1 MPKKYKYPRWHPSKC
16 QRCGDDPEPG
26 GRISAKGLCTRCSVM
41 AMTAAIIALQT
52 KHGDIYTRYQRA
64 LLRSSTRE
72 IEKHLP
78 PDRHLEE
85 KSEQMPKFD

>member
-1 MPKKYKYPRWHPSKC
+1 
-16 QRCGDDPEPG
+16 
-26 GRISAKGLCTRCSVM
+26 M